1 MQEEEQNSCTTKFEG
16 QMEVSPEAL
25 LLPALCTNQTSVL
38 LMVGKPEHP
47 EEAYTH
53 TERTG
58 EWNTERPVAGETRDL
73 ALVEG
78 FHASICDVVGWWQDA
93 RANSDYSKLGVL

>member
-1 MQEEEQNSCTTKFEG
+1 MQDEEQQQQHSCTTKFVG

-25 LLPALCTNQTSVL
+25 QLPAPWTDQTSVP

-53 TERTG
+53 IERTG
-58 EWNTERPVAGETRDL
+58 QRNTEGPVVAGDQTRDL

-78 FHASICDVVGWWQDA
+78 FHASICDVVGWRQDA
-93 RANSDYSKLGVL
+93 RANSG

>member
-1 MQEEEQNSCTTKFEG
+1 
-16 QMEVSPEAL
+16 MEVSPEAL
-25 LLPALCTNQTSVL
+25 LLPAPWTNQNSGL

-47 EEAYTH
+47 EEAYTQ
-53 TERTG
+53 TEITG
-58 EWNTERPVAGETRDL
+58 ERNTEQPSVAGDQARDL

-93 RANSDYSKLGVL
+93 RANSG

>member
-1 MQEEEQNSCTTKFEG
+1 MQEEQQQQNSCATKFVG

-25 LLPALCTNQTSVL
+25 LLPAPWTTQTSVL

-47 EEAYTH
+47 EEAHTH
-53 TERTG
+53 MERTG
-58 EWNTERPVAGETRDL
+58 QRNTERPAAAGDQTRDL

-78 FHASICDVVGWWQDA
+78 FHASICDVVGWWEDA
-93 RANSDYSKLGVL
+93 RANSG